1 MYAHNEEEV
10 VVKCAQTGKKLKAK
24 VGDLSRED
32 QQPLKEKDLT
42 KGSNLV
48 VTTNGTDY
56 PVVSFVNFAS
66 NAIQEPRF
74 PLKLAVT
81 NKRTTLEAAKKE
93 VICKCFILN
102 L

>member
-1 MYAHNEEEV
+1 MC
-10 VVKCAQTGKKLKAK
+10 KQGKKLKAK

-56 PVVSFVNFAS
+56 PVSFVDFAS

-74 PLKLAVT
+74 PLKSAVT
-81 NKRTTLEAAKKE
+81 NKRTTLEAAKE
-93 VICKCFILN
+93 VICKCFI
-102 L
+102 

>member
-1 MYAHNEEEV
+1 MYAHNEEV

-48 VTTNGTDY
+48 VTTNNTDY
-56 PVVSFVNFAS
+56 PVSFVDFAS

-74 PLKLAVT
+74 PLKPAVT
-81 NKRTTLEAAKKE
+81 NKRTTLEAAKEE

>member
-1 MYAHNEEEV
+1 MYAHNEEDV
-10 VVKCAQTGKKLKAK
+10 VLKYVQTGKKLKAK

-56 PVVSFVNFAS
+56 PVSSCGFCFKCHTRAKISSEVSCDQQTYNS
-66 NAIQEPRF
+66 
-74 PLKLAVT
+74 
-81 NKRTTLEAAKKE
+81 
-93 VICKCFILN
+93 
-102 L
+102 